1 MDNKKRIAALFSKQ
15 ERVAQEWD
23 LLRQNNLSIPQ
34 LLSSPAVE
42 TTEFLFLVNKFFR
55 GINKFRFKDIK
66 VFEVFKNG
74 VFIENLIGIER
85 PYGVLAVT
93 VGRKTVSLVMPT
105 DGITLVK
112 NDYFRVYE
120 KDGYSF
126 TLYQLIKGKT
136 TPICKMVDQKNADG
150 GYTPKCIEML

>member
-1 MDNKKRIAALFSKQ
+1 MKLKKIAALLSRKD
-15 ERVAQEWD
+15 RAAQEWD
-23 LLRQNNLSIPQ
+23 LLRENNLTIPQ
-34 LLSSPAVE
+34 LLSAPAVE
-42 TTEFLFLVNKFFR
+42 TSEFLFLVNKFFK
-55 GINKFRFKDIK
+55 GVNKFRLKDVK

-85 PYGVLAVT
+85 PYGLLAVT
-93 VGRKTVSLVMPT
+93 VSRKTVSLVMPA

-126 TLYQLIKGKT
+126 TLYQLVKGKT
-136 TPICKMVDQKNADG
+136 IPICKMVDQKNADG
-150 GYTPKCIEML
+150 GYSPKCVEII

>member
-1 MDNKKRIAALFSKQ
+1 MKIKKIAALLSRKD
-15 ERVAQEWD
+15 RAAQEWD
-23 LLRQNNLSIPQ
+23 LLRQNNLNIPQ

-42 TTEFLFLVNKFFR
+42 TSEFLFLVNKIFK
-55 GINKFRFKDIK
+55 GVNKFRFKDVK

-74 VFIENLIGIER
+74 VFVENIIGIER
-85 PYGVLAVT
+85 PYGLLAVT
-93 VGRKTVSLVMPT
+93 VGRKTISLIMPA

-120 KDGYSF
+120 KDGYNF
-126 TLYQLIKGKT
+126 TLYQMIKGKI

-150 GYTPKCIEML
+150 DYTPKCVEML